1 MNEEYVDNRY
11 VVSAIGA
18 EYQIGNMGEL
28 KQFCQSNEDISLKLT
43 KIRHF
48 DFSNLAVFI
57 PKSANVNMSNV
68 INIQEFIDIIV
79 MLLVDRAST
88 YHDYSSTSVY
98 EEVAMFYNIVG
109 TMSYEPTE
117 IEKKE
122 LDDFVQLVEMSIQL
136 SDDEVVGGWLNGTL
150 TMSIVSSDVL

>member
-1 MNEEYVDNRY
+1 
-11 VVSAIGA
+11 
-18 EYQIGNMGEL
+18 
-28 KQFCQSNEDISLKLT
+28 
-43 KIRHF
+43 
-48 DFSNLAVFI
+48 
-57 PKSANVNMSNV
+57 MSNV